1 MVHIYGVYDSIQ
13 KTEIALLLC
22 SQQLTG
28 VLPLRTIYMSLL
40 TGGSTVSQFLFTSS
54 LPGGQGHGFLG
65 GGGALGVGG
74 FGFGF
79 GFGFGAG
86 GQGFGFGFG
95 AGGFGGPGDG
105 GLGFGGPGDGGFGP
119 GPGDGGLGAGP
130 GDGGLGAGGIGA
142 GGLGPGPGA
151 GGPWW
156 KHLSQQLFRH
166 VIFSLLTAKWI
177 IYTNR
182 TKATHG

>member
-86 GQGFGFGFG
+86 GQGFGGGFG

-105 GLGFGGPGDGGFGP
+105 GLGFG
-119 GPGDGGLGAGP
+119 GP